1 MAGRQDLYG
10 VSLIIGRCASALGGS
25 RHREIIFM
33 SKSLQ
38 AKGVVA
44 ALVLSLIA
52 RAGFAAL
59 LSTRFGRDPAL
70 VENLSG
76 LLQYVFLS
84 LLCLWLMHDASVY
97 KGAVFGR
104 APDLGI
110 VRAAVAFAVL
120 LLAFEY
126 GWNFMEVYVTAQWAP
141 AFAYSYWHFHAS
153 HYVLTLSTA
162 SYLVLAANQFI
173 AAPLVEE
180 LVFRGLLQRAW
191 SASYGLRKAI
201 VFVAMLF
208 TLLHFSRH
216 YYVGTFVFSVVLS
229 LLYVKFRSL
238 WVNVGV
244 HALFNTLAFGM
255 EFKVGFHWER
265 PLTQLAEME
274 FWLPE
279 LAMLLV
285 SLPLLAVF
293 VRRNWRRLDLPLQA
307 GN

>member
-1 MAGRQDLYG
+1 
-10 VSLIIGRCASALGGS
+10 
-25 RHREIIFM
+25 
-33 SKSLQ
+33 
-38 AKGVVA
+38 
-44 ALVLSLIA
+44 
-52 RAGFAAL
+52 
-59 LSTRFGRDPAL
+59 
-70 VENLSG
+70 
-76 LLQYVFLS
+76 
-84 LLCLWLMHDASVY
+84 MHDAGVY
-97 KGAVFGR
+97 RNAIFGHG
-104 APDLGI
+104 PDLRA

-120 LLAFEY
+120 LLAFSY
-126 GWNFMEVYVTAQWAP
+126 GWNFMEVYVIAQWAP
-141 AFAYSYWHFHAS
+141 AFAYSYWHFHAP

-191 SASYGLRKAI
+191 SESYGLRKAV

-208 TLLHFSRH
+208 TLLHFGGH
-216 YYVGTFVFSVVLS
+216 YYVSTCVFSVVLS

-244 HALFNTLAFGM
+244 HALFNALAFVM
-255 EFKVGFHWER
+255 EFYVGFHWER
-265 PLTQLAEME
+265 PLTQLAEIE

-293 VRRNWRRLDLPLQA
+293 VRRNWRRLDLPSQA
-307 GN
+307 GA

>member
-70 VENLSG
+70 IENLSG
-76 LLQYVFLS
+76 LLQYGFLVF
-84 LLCLWLMHDASVY
+84 LCLWLMRDAGVH
-97 KGAVFGR
+97 GNAIFGHGPGLK
-104 APDLGI
+104 A

-120 LLAFEY
+120 LLAFSY
-126 GWNFMEVYVTAQWAP
+126 GWNFVEVYVIAQWAP
-141 AFAYSYWHFHAS
+141 AFAYSYWHFHVP

-162 SYLVLAANQFI
+162 SFLVLAANQFI

-180 LVFRGLLQRAW
+180 LVFRGLMQRAW
-191 SASYGLRKAI
+191 ARSYGLRKAI
-201 VFVAMLF
+201 VFVALLF
-208 TLLHFSRH
+208 TLLHFGGH
-216 YYVGTFVFSVVLS
+216 YYVSTFVFSVVLS
-229 LLYVKFRSL
+229 LLYVRFRSL

-244 HALFNTLAFGM
+244 HALFNILAFVM
-255 EFKVGFHWER
+255 EFEVGFHWER
-265 PLTQLAEME
+265 PVTQLAEIG